1 MFMKFENDWAIV
13 SSSLIKLSE
22 SEVSILPVRKQLRCA
37 QFFLKCASSRISSCI
52 FSDVQYFFGWEAQNP
67 DSDPHHQRAE
77 CDAAHKYR
85 SRSFDDGGAA
95 EACTARW
102 LRLPPLC
109 SGLLC
114 GCERWRCLK
123 RGIRLVFVRLSAIPS
138 FPSCSRLKTRNST
151 LRHVVQNQA
160 VIINYI

>member
-1 MFMKFENDWAIV
+1 MIGQ
-13 SSSLIKLSE
+13 SSLIKFSE
-22 SEVSILPVRKQLRCA
+22 SEASMLPVHKRLRRA
-37 QFFLKCASSRISSCI
+37 QFFLICASSRISSHI
-52 FSDVQYFFGWEAQNP
+52 FFRRTVFFGERLRVLTVIHTIKELSAMLHINT
-67 DSDPHHQRAE
+67 E
-77 CDAAHKYR
+77 VGLLTTAA
-85 SRSFDDGGAA
+85 AA

-123 RGIRLVFVRLSAIPS
+123 RGLRLVFVRLSASPS

-151 LRHVVQNQA
+151 LRHVVQKRA